1 MATYNKRGYKQP
13 KPKEEINKEQ
23 TEVDV
28 LDTTEPTTIMDGDST
43 TEEVF
48 NALDTGANKIEN
60 WVIRNQKPIF
70 GVIGGLVLVVGGIF
84 AYNKFVTE
92 PKQEQ
97 ATNEMYQAQLYFSQ
111 ATNGVASDS
120 LYNLALNGGEGKLG
134 FLKIQEHYKGTD
146 AANLASYYAG
156 VSYLNLHKYKEAIA
170 ELEKFKSDDEF
181 LAPFAKGLIGD
192 AFVQNDQLEEGLGY
206 YEKAF
211 AMKNNTLTTPRFLL
225 KAGQVALALG
235 KKDKA
240 LQYFS
245 RIQNEFGGTN
255 EAQNIEALIVLAQS

>member
-23 TEVDV
+23 VEADV
-28 LDTTEPTTIMDGDST
+28 LDATSPVVDGDST

-48 NALDTGANKIEN
+48 NTLDTGAKRIEN
-60 WVIRNQKPIF
+60 WVMRNQKPIF
-70 GVIGGLVLVVGGIF
+70 GAIGGLVLIVGGIF
-84 AYNKFVTE
+84 AYNKFVVE

-97 ATNEMYQAQLYFSQ
+97 AVNEMYQAELYFSQ

-156 VSYLNLHKYKEAIA
+156 VSYLNLHKYKEAIT

-181 LAPFAKGLIGD
+181 LGPFTKGLIGD
-192 AFVQNDQLEEGLGY
+192 AFVQNDQLEEGLEY

-225 KAGQVALALG
+225 KAGQVALTLG